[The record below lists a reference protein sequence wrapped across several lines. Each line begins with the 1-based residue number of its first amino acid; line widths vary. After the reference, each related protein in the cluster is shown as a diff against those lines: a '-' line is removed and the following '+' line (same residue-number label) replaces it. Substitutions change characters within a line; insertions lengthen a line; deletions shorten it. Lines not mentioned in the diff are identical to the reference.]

1 MWLRFCEAARRI
13 EACMDCLR
21 LGQELVLVNHRG
33 HGYFAVAIVH
43 SNYFAFAAHAN
54 AFSQGDF
61 RGESQSEFDQGT
73 GSDGRVQIEA
83 NPARTYIPG
92 LSTLFL
98 RSIVG
103 ISDRN
108 GQA

>member
-1 MWLRFCEAARRI
+1 
-13 EACMDCLR
+13 MDCLR

-61 RGESQSEFDQGT
+61 RGRVRVNSIREPGAMAES
-73 GSDGRVQIEA
+73 R
-83 NPARTYIPG
+83 
-92 LSTLFL
+92 
-98 RSIVG
+98 
-103 ISDRN
+103 
-108 GQA
+108 